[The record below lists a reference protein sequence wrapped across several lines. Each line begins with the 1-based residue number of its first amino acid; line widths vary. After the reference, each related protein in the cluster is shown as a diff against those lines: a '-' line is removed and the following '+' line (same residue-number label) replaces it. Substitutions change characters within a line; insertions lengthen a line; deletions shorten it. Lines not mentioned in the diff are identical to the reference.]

1 MAFTN
6 PGKIVRLRSRPN
18 GRGSVYEANMWAQ
31 QHSDGLFSGRGVVR
45 NTVADMNVLVG
56 GTTDNPDVV
65 LGKLPSGFL
74 IALDIVG
81 QQVIRITTPSSNK
94 RIASVVAY
102 SDNIALNSTDTNT
115 TGSPSSCGLIVVYGS
130 TSATPVAPTES
141 QIRQAVTQDGAT
153 GSQAVIAVIAN
164 ITTESSTTTITD
176 EMIAINYGKFM
187 PHNIDFTTMPM
198 FAATTSKW
206 DALAG
211 GGVSIVNYNAVEY
224 DTAKMF
230 NKSTHQATV
239 PVDGIY
245 TISAKAAVTSAGYS
259 PSATATVMV
268 YKNGTILEEMTRVAG
283 SGNGLTLMRLS
294 HTFDVL
300 LKKGD
305 VIDVRAHC
313 SESRDYGGPSTHSR
327 FSMRFVGVNNT
338 SGD

>member
-18 GRGSVYEANMWAQ
+18 GHGSVYEANMWAQ
-31 QHSDGLFSGRGVVR
+31 QHSDGLFSGRGVIR

-81 QQVIRITTPSSNK
+81 QQVIRITAPSSNK

-176 EMIAINYGKFM
+176 EMIAINYSQLSS
-187 PHNIDFTTMPM
+187 HSIDFTTMPDNKYK
-198 FAATTSKW
+198 TIEIDTGKKW
-206 DALAG
+206 
-211 GGVSIVNYNAVEY
+211 
-224 DTAKMF
+224 
-230 NKSTHQATV
+230 
-239 PVDGIY
+239 VDGKSIY
-245 TISAKAAVTSAGYS
+245 QKSITFNTTGSGAEETGANNENFSYIDTLISLDAILNVANGERYPNSYTN
-259 PSATATVMV
+259 PSAPSLQYFQLKFANWDGAQKLRYQTRTVGTVAM
-268 YKNGTILEEMTRVAG
+268 TILYT
-283 SGNGLTLMRLS
+283 
-294 HTFDVL
+294 
-300 LKKGD
+300 KK
-305 VIDVRAHC
+305 
-313 SESRDYGGPSTHSR
+313 
-327 FSMRFVGVNNT
+327 
-338 SGD
+338 

>member
-18 GRGSVYEANMWAQ
+18 GHGSVYEANMWAQ

-81 QQVIRITTPSSNK
+81 QQVIRITAPSSNK
-94 RIASVVAY
+94 RIVSVVAY

-176 EMIAINYGKFM
+176 EMIAVNYGQLSSHSIDLTTMPGNKYTTTEQDTGQKWINGKTIYQKTFIM
-187 PHNIDFTTMPM
+187 GGLGLATTIKKPHNISNLDMVIRIQGIAKENSIGATINLPH
-198 FAATTSKW
+198 AADQQAYTVTVYA
-206 DALAG
+206 DNTN
-211 GGVSIVNYNAVEY
+211 VNIQTYADQRGYAQSYV
-224 DTAKMF
+224 TLW
-230 NKSTHQATV
+230 
-239 PVDGIY
+239 Y
-245 TISAKAAVTSAGYS
+245 T
-259 PSATATVMV
+259 
-268 YKNGTILEEMTRVAG
+268 
-283 SGNGLTLMRLS
+283 
-294 HTFDVL
+294 
-300 LKKGD
+300 KK
-305 VIDVRAHC
+305 
-313 SESRDYGGPSTHSR
+313 
-327 FSMRFVGVNNT
+327 
-338 SGD
+338 

>member
-81 QQVIRITTPSSNK
+81 QQVIRITAPSSNK

-153 GSQAVIAVIAN
+153 GSQAVIAIIAN

-176 EMIAINYGKFM
+176 EMIAVNYGKLSS
-187 PHNIDFTTMPM
+187 HSIDLTTMPIAG
-198 FAATTSKW
+198 FIATKTNNDVNAKKPLAVQCGRARILVPAQQPQPVEAIVEVQFPEIFKD
-206 DALAG
+206 DA
-211 GGVSIVNYNAVEY
+211 
-224 DTAKMF
+224 K
-230 NKSTHQATV
+230 
-239 PVDGIY
+239 PVVLCTY
-245 TISAKAAVTSAGYS
+245 AGY
-259 PSATATVMV
+259 TANFTDAWTDMPFD
-268 YKNGTILEEMTRVAG
+268 TWAG
-283 SGNGLTLMRLS
+283 AAIG
-294 HTFDVL
+294 
-300 LKKGD
+300 
-305 VIDVRAHC
+305 A
-313 SESRDYGGPSTHSR
+313 
-327 FSMRFVGVNNT
+327 VGVTNSSFKARIRRFDGSTLLGVYYFNWIAI
-338 SGD
+338 G

>member
-18 GRGSVYEANMWAQ
+18 GRGSAYEANMWAQ
-31 QHSDGLFSGRGVVR
+31 QHSDGLFSGRGVIR

-81 QQVIRITTPSSNK
+81 QQVIRITAPSSNK

-187 PHNIDFTTMPM
+187 PHNIDFTTMPGNKY
-198 FAATTSKW
+198 TTTEMDTGKKW
-206 DALAG
+206 INGKSIYQKSITFNTTGSGAEETGANNENFSYIDTLISLDAILNMPNG
-211 GGVSIVNYNAVEY
+211 ERYPNS
-224 DTAKMF
+224 
-230 NKSTHQATV
+230 
-239 PVDGIY
+239 Y
-245 TISAKAAVTSAGYS
+245 TN
-259 PSATATVMV
+259 PSAPSIQYFQLKFANWNNAQVLRYQTRSVGTVTM
-268 YKNGTILEEMTRVAG
+268 TILYT
-283 SGNGLTLMRLS
+283 
-294 HTFDVL
+294 
-300 LKKGD
+300 KK
-305 VIDVRAHC
+305 
-313 SESRDYGGPSTHSR
+313 
-327 FSMRFVGVNNT
+327 
-338 SGD
+338 